1 MNDYYEMF
9 YKLIW
14 VPVLGFFM
22 YNMKIRRDID
32 KGFYER
38 IEALEI
44 DKAAAGITIEH
55 IVKTQEELKTSVG
68 TILEI
73 VNDIKLEQARKGS
86 GKT

>member
-22 YNMKIRRDID
+22 YNMRIRRETD

-38 IEALEI
+38 IEVLEI
-44 DKAAAGITIEH
+44 EDATTKVTIEH
-55 IVKTQEELKTSVG
+55 IVKAQEELKTSVEKV
-68 TILEI
+68 LE
-73 VNDIKLEQARKGS
+73 VVTDIRIEQGR
-86 GKT
+86 